1 MNRVTLRFADPAR
14 DAAGVLAVYAPYIE
28 HTAVTFETEV
38 PDEASFRRRMEGI
51 AEGFPYLILEI
62 DGGIAGYAY
71 AQREAERAAYA
82 WNAELSI
89 YLAEEWTG
97 HGLGKP
103 LYALLI
109 DLLAMQGY
117 INLYADI
124 TGSNAASIAMH
135 AAMGFEQIGRHVK
148 TGYKF
153 GQWHDTVWLCRR
165 LREGAPGALCG
176 VKELD
181 GQAVRA
187 RMDAAQAELAR
198 RLNGAGNPR
207 AGDKNTVEAFKK
219 V

>member
-1 MNRVTLRFADPAR
+1 
-14 DAAGVLAVYAPYIE
+14 
-28 HTAVTFETEV
+28 
-38 PDEASFRRRMEGI
+38 MERI

-62 DGGIAGYAY
+62 DGEIAGYAY

-124 TGSNAASIAMH
+124 TGSNAGSIAMH
-135 AAMGFEQIGRHVK
+135 RSMGFEQIGRHVK

-153 GQWHDTVWLCRR
+153 GKWHDTVWLCRR
-165 LREGAPGALCG
+165 LREGAPGALCT
-176 VKELD
+176 VKGLD
-181 GQAVRA
+181 RQRVRT
-187 RMDAAQAELAR
+187 RMDAAQAELAC
-198 RLNGAGNPR
+198 RLNGKGVPLADG
-207 AGDKNTVEAFKK
+207 KNAAEG
-219 V
+219 

>member
-1 MNRVTLRFADPAR
+1 MNRVTLRLADPAR

-28 HTAVTFETEV
+28 RTAVTFETEV
-38 PDEASFRRRMEGI
+38 PDEASFRRRMERI

-62 DGGIAGYAY
+62 DGEIAGYAY

-124 TGSNAASIAMH
+124 TGSNAGSIAMH
-135 AAMGFEQIGRHVK
+135 RSMGFEQIGRHVK

-153 GQWHDTVWLCRR
+153 GKWHDTVWLCRR
-165 LREGAPGALCG
+165 LREGAPGALCT
-176 VKELD
+176 VKGLD
-181 GQAVRA
+181 RQRVRT
-187 RMDAAQAELAR
+187 RMDAAQAELAC
-198 RLNGAGNPR
+198 RLNGKGVPLADG
-207 AGDKNTVEAFKK
+207 KNAAEG
-219 V
+219 

>member
-1 MNRVTLRFADPAR
+1 MNRVTLRLADPAR

-38 PDEASFRRRMEGI
+38 PDEASFRRRMERI

-62 DGGIAGYAY
+62 DGEIAGYAY

-124 TGSNAASIAMH
+124 TGSNAGSIAMH
-135 AAMGFEQIGRHVK
+135 RSIGFEQIGRHVK

-153 GQWHDTVWLCRR
+153 GKWHDTVWLCRR
-165 LREGAPGALCG
+165 LREGAPGALCT

-181 GQAVRA
+181 RQRVRA
-187 RMDAAQAELAR
+187 RMDAAQTELAC
-198 RLNGAGNPR
+198 RLNGKGVRPADG
-207 AGDKNTVEAFKK
+207 KNAAEG
-219 V
+219 

>member
-1 MNRVTLRFADPAR
+1 MNRVTLRLADPER

-38 PDEASFRRRMEGI
+38 PDEASFRRRMERI

-62 DGGIAGYAY
+62 DGEIAGYAY

-135 AAMGFEQIGRHVK
+135 RSMGFEQIGRHVK

-165 LREGAPGALCG
+165 LREGAPGALCT

-181 GQAVRA
+181 RQRVRA
-187 RMDAAQAELAR
+187 RMDAAQAELAC
-198 RLNGAGNPR
+198 RLNGKGVRPADG
-207 AGDKNTVEAFKK
+207 KNTAEG
-219 V
+219 

>member
-1 MNRVTLRFADPAR
+1 MNRVTLRLADPAR

-38 PDEASFRRRMEGI
+38 PDEASFRRRMERI

-62 DGGIAGYAY
+62 DGEIAGYAY

-124 TGSNAASIAMH
+124 TGSNAGSIAMH
-135 AAMGFEQIGRHVK
+135 RSMGFEQIGRHVK

-153 GQWHDTVWLCRR
+153 GKWHDTVWLCRR
-165 LREGAPGALCG
+165 LREGAPGALCT
-176 VKELD
+176 VKGLD
-181 GQAVRA
+181 RQRVRT
-187 RMDAAQAELAR
+187 RMDAAQAELAC
-198 RLNGAGNPR
+198 RLNGKGVPLADG
-207 AGDKNTVEAFKK
+207 KNAAEG
-219 V
+219 

>member
-1 MNRVTLRFADPAR
+1 MSRVTVRFAEPER
-14 DAAGVLAVYAPYIE
+14 DAAAILRIYAPYIVE
-28 HTAVTFETEV
+28 TAVTFETEI
-38 PDEASFRRRMEGI
+38 PSEPEFEERMRGI
-51 AEGFPYLILEI
+51 VNQFPYLVVEI
-62 DGGIAGYAY
+62 DGKIVGYAY
-71 AQREAERAAYA
+71 AHRQAERAAYA

-89 YLAEEWTG
+89 YLAEEWPG

>member
-1 MNRVTLRFADPAR
+1 MNRVTLRLADPAR

-38 PDEASFRRRMEGI
+38 PDEASFRRRRERI

-62 DGGIAGYAY
+62 DGEIAGYAY

-124 TGSNAASIAMH
+124 TGSNAGSIAMH
-135 AAMGFEQIGRHVK
+135 RSMGFEQIGRHVK

-153 GQWHDTVWLCRR
+153 GKWHDTVWLCRR
-165 LREGAPGALCG
+165 LREGAPGALCT
-176 VKELD
+176 VKGLD
-181 GQAVRA
+181 RQRVRT
-187 RMDAAQAELAR
+187 RMDAAQAELAC
-198 RLNGAGNPR
+198 RLNGKGVPLADG
-207 AGDKNTVEAFKK
+207 KNAAEG
-219 V
+219 

>member
-1 MNRVTLRFADPAR
+1 MNRVTLRLADPAR
-14 DAAGVLAVYAPYIE
+14 DATGVLAVYAPYIE

-38 PDEASFRRRMEGI
+38 PDEASFRRRMERI

-62 DGGIAGYAY
+62 DGKIAGYEY

-124 TGSNAASIAMH
+124 TGSNAGSIAMH
-135 AAMGFEQIGRHVK
+135 RSIGFEQIGRHVK

-153 GQWHDTVWLCRR
+153 GKWHDTVWLCRR
-165 LREGAPGALCG
+165 LREGAPGALCT
-176 VKELD
+176 VKGLD
-181 GQAVRA
+181 RQRVRT
-187 RMDAAQAELAR
+187 RMDAAQAELAC
-198 RLNGAGNPR
+198 RLNGKGVPLADG
-207 AGDKNTVEAFKK
+207 KNAAEG
-219 V
+219 

>member
-1 MNRVTLRFADPAR
+1 MNRVTLRLADPAR

-38 PDEASFRRRMEGI
+38 PDEASFRRRMERI

-62 DGGIAGYAY
+62 DGEIAGYAY

-124 TGSNAASIAMH
+124 TGSNAGSIAMH
-135 AAMGFEQIGRHVK
+135 RSMGFEQIGRHVK

-153 GQWHDTVWLCRR
+153 GKWHDTVWLCRR
-165 LREGAPGALCG
+165 LREGAPGALCT
-176 VKELD
+176 VKGLD
-181 GQAVRA
+181 RQRVRA
-187 RMDAAQAELAR
+187 RMDAAQAELAC
-198 RLNGAGNPR
+198 RLNGKGVRSADG
-207 AGDKNTVEAFKK
+207 KNAAEG
-219 V
+219 

>member
-1 MNRVTLRFADPAR
+1 MNRVTLRLADPAR

-38 PDEASFRRRMEGI
+38 PDEASFRRRMERI

-62 DGGIAGYAY
+62 DGEIAGYAY

-89 YLAEEWTG
+89 YLAEEWAG

-124 TGSNAASIAMH
+124 TGSNAGSIAMH
-135 AAMGFEQIGRHVK
+135 RSMGFEQIGRHVK

-153 GQWHDTVWLCRR
+153 GKWHDTVWLCRR
-165 LREGAPGALCG
+165 LREGAPGALCT

-181 GQAVRA
+181 RQRIRT
-187 RMDAAQAELAR
+187 RMDAAQAELAC
-198 RLNGAGNPR
+198 RLNGKGVPLADG
-207 AGDKNTVEAFKK
+207 KNAAEG
-219 V
+219 

>member
-1 MNRVTLRFADPAR
+1 MNRVTLRLADPAR

-38 PDEASFRRRMEGI
+38 PDEASFRQRMERI

-62 DGGIAGYAY
+62 DGEIAGYAY

-124 TGSNAASIAMH
+124 TGSNAGSIAMH
-135 AAMGFEQIGRHVK
+135 RSMGFEQIGRHVK

-153 GQWHDTVWLCRR
+153 GKWHDTVWLCRR
-165 LREGAPGALCG
+165 LREGAPGALCT
-176 VKELD
+176 VKGLD
-181 GQAVRA
+181 RQRVRA
-187 RMDAAQAELAR
+187 RMDAAQAELAC
-198 RLNGAGNPR
+198 RLNGKGVRSADG
-207 AGDKNTVEAFKK
+207 KNAAEG
-219 V
+219 

>member
-1 MNRVTLRFADPAR
+1 MNRVTLRLADPAR

-38 PDEASFRRRMEGI
+38 PDEASFRQRMERI

-62 DGGIAGYAY
+62 DGEIAGYAY

-124 TGSNAASIAMH
+124 TGSNAGSIAMH
-135 AAMGFEQIGRHVK
+135 RSMGFEQIGRHVK

-153 GQWHDTVWLCRR
+153 GKWHDTVWLCRR
-165 LREGAPGALCG
+165 LREGAPGALCT
-176 VKELD
+176 VKGLD
-181 GQAVRA
+181 RQRVRT
-187 RMDAAQAELAR
+187 RMDAAQAELAC
-198 RLNGAGNPR
+198 RLNGKGVPLADG
-207 AGDKNTVEAFKK
+207 KNAAEG
-219 V
+219 

>member
-1 MNRVTLRFADPAR
+1 MNRVTLWLADPAR

-38 PDEASFRRRMEGI
+38 PDEASFRRRMERI

-62 DGGIAGYAY
+62 DGEIAGYAY
-71 AQREAERAAYA
+71 ARREAERAAYA

-124 TGSNAASIAMH
+124 TGSNAGSIAMH
-135 AAMGFEQIGRHVK
+135 RSMGFEQIGRHVK

-153 GQWHDTVWLCRR
+153 GKWHDTVWLCRR
-165 LREGAPGALCG
+165 LREGAPGALCT

-181 GQAVRA
+181 RQRVRA
-187 RMDAAQAELAR
+187 RMDAAQTELAC
-198 RLNGAGNPR
+198 RLNGKGVPLADG
-207 AGDKNTVEAFKK
+207 KNAAEG
-219 V
+219 